1 MNFKTTLVLALV
13 LVVALGILYLAGT
26 GEQPPSTP
34 PTAPTT
40 LLEDRPLI
48 AEDFGEVLEVV
59 CKRRDG
65 QEWRFERQADED
77 DLGRAQWNMSAP
89 LEVKA
94 TAWQIDGIVRK
105 LKQLK
110 YQIKYAP
117 GSAGAV
123 TAAQAGLEGAPSA
136 VTLEAQSGATVTVEI
151 GKDLSDRESYVRL
164 AGAEDIYVV
173 SPNLHN
179 LLRKKAIEYRD
190 QQLADFTAE
199 HVKGVEI
206 VDRPEEG
213 EPVIYTLVRS
223 DAGWTFET
231 PSKASAVKD
240 KIDAVVQSLSALRVT
255 EWVEAEAADPS
266 VFGLGEEGVTIRA
279 TIEEPVEKEEEADQD
294 EEQAEESQQEETQ
307 EESPEP
313 ESPNEAEPE
322 PIIREFVVH
331 LSRRSPLGQDTKV
344 YVCRGDDRAVG
355 TITKTVADRLMPNLS
370 EWQDLRLTTAAVT
383 SADRI
388 ELTTPQGGATFE
400 KEQGKWVDAGG
411 GEVVDGEAVSSLLSQ
426 LKNLKARSFVPLEG
440 ESTASFGLDEP
451 QAVIRLNVPGLPEA
465 ESFAVG
471 GYTDAKTRRL
481 VHVRHKQADSVAKVR
496 VADVSELIRPPAE
509 YRDRTIFDLKP
520 DEIEQV
526 TISRPDDL
534 IDGVFAFT
542 LARVEGDLRMIAPA
556 PAKTSAEQ
564 VKKLAAALG
573 KLKARRVVPAT
584 DPAQYGLDPPAITC
598 RITHQP
604 PEITKYIEV
613 PVKPEQEEGAAAE
626 AAEGAQDRLDRS
638 SEEPI
643 GNEAVEEAPA
653 TRPADKPKTKLKTE
667 KYKPP
672 AEVYELSIS
681 EHDQKVYAKRGDRPT
696 IYEVARSL
704 LKQLQAEYHDPV
716 IFDFQE
722 SQAVSVTAPDAEGSP
737 VELRKVD
744 DQWQS
749 TAEPDLPIDPKKVAD
764 LLLRIKDL
772 KTERF
777 IAYGAADLAAYGL
790 DQPWRSLVLELEDQT
805 EVGLVVSP
813 GRCEKDADKR
823 HYAAVRGGADIFL
836 LPDDA
841 VERFVIDLAEFEA
854 P

>member
-1 MNFKTTLVLALV
+1 MNFRTTLVLAVVLV
-13 LVVALGILYLAGT
+13 LVVGILYLAGT
-26 GEQPPSTP
+26 GEQPPSAL

-48 AEDFGEVLEVV
+48 AEDFGEVVQVV
-59 CKRRDG
+59 CKGHDG

-77 DLGRAQWNMSAP
+77 DLGRAQWNMTAP

-94 TAWQIDGIVRK
+94 SAWQIDNIVRK

-123 TAAQAGLEGAPSA
+123 TAAQAGLEEPLSA
-136 VTLEAQSGATVTVEI
+136 VTLETEGGATVTVEL
-151 GKDLSDRESYVRL
+151 GKDLSDGESYVRL
-164 AGAEDIYVV
+164 AGSDDIYVV
-173 SPNLHN
+173 SSSLDN
-179 LLRKKAIEYRD
+179 LLSKTALEYRD
-190 QQLADFTAE
+190 QQLADFKAE
-199 HVKGVEI
+199 HVKRLEI
-206 VDRPEEG
+206 VDRPEDD
-213 EPVIYTLVRS
+213 EPVAYTLVRS
-223 DAGWTFET
+223 DAGWTFEA

-240 KIDAVVQSLSALRVT
+240 KIDDVAKSLSGLRVT
-255 EWVEAEAADPS
+255 EWVQAEVADLG
-266 VFGLGEEGVTIRA
+266 VFGLREEGVTIRA
-279 TIEEPVEKEEEADQD
+279 TIEEPVEKEEEASQD
-294 EEQAEESQQEETQ
+294 EEQAEESQEEETQ
-307 EESPEP
+307 EEPPEP
-313 ESPNEAEPE
+313 ESPDEAE

-344 YVCRGDDRAVG
+344 YVCRGDDQAVG

-383 SADRI
+383 STDRI
-388 ELTTPQGGATFE
+388 ELSTPQGDATFE
-400 KEQGKWVDAGG
+400 KEQGKWVDAA

-426 LKNLKARSFVPLEG
+426 LKNLKARSFVPFEG
-440 ESTASFGLDEP
+440 ESTASFGLDKP

-481 VHVRHKQADSVAKVR
+481 VYVRHKQADSVAKVR
-496 VADVSELIRPPAE
+496 VADVSELIRPPVE

-526 TISRPDDL
+526 AISRPDDL

-542 LARVEGDLRMIAPA
+542 LARVDGDLQMVAPA
-556 PAKTSAEQ
+556 PAQTSAEQ
-564 VKKLAAALG
+564 VKKLAAALA

-598 RITHQP
+598 QITHQP

-613 PVKPEQEEGAAAE
+613 PVEAEQEQGATAE
-626 AAEGAQDRLDRS
+626 AAEGAQDKPGES
-638 SEEPI
+638 SEEPL
-643 GNEAVEEAPA
+643 GNEAEEEIPA
-653 TRPADKPKTKLKTE
+653 TPPADKPKTKLKTE

-672 AEVYELSIS
+672 AEVYELSIG
-681 EHDQKVYAKRGDRPT
+681 EHDRKVYAKRGDRPT

-704 LKQLQAEYHDPV
+704 LNQLQAEYHHPV
-716 IFDFQE
+716 VFDFQE
-722 SQAVSVTAPDAEGSP
+722 SQVVSVIGPDAEGSP
-737 VELRKVD
+737 VELRKIE
-744 DQWQS
+744 DQWQY
-749 TAEPDLPIDPKKVAD
+749 TAEPDLPIDPKKVTD

-790 DQPWRSLVLELEDQT
+790 DQPWRSLVLEIDDQT
-805 EVGLVVSP
+805 EVGLVVSQ

-823 HYAAVRGGADIFL
+823 HYAAARGGADIFL

-841 VERFVIDLAEFEA
+841 VDRFVIDLAEFEA